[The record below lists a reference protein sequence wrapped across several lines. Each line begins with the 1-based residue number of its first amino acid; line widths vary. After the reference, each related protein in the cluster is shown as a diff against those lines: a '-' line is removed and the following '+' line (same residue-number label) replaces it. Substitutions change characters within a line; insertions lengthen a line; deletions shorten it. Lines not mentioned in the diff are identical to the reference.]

1 MWQSHNSAVLCREV
15 VVINNGCII
24 TTKQNVEDIIESYQP
39 HEGWW
44 LTIAWA
50 DTKSTSVH
58 IPTLAQRKR
67 EVLRYPAAGMFAKPS
82 S

>member
-15 VVINNGCII
+15 DVINNGCII
-24 TTKQNVEDIIESYQP
+24 AKQNVEDIIESYKP

-44 LTIAWA
+44 LAIAWA
-50 DTKSTSVH
+50 DPKSTSVH
-58 IPTLAQRKR
+58 IPTLAQRER
-67 EVLRYPAAGMFAKPS
+67 EVLRYPAVGMFAKPS